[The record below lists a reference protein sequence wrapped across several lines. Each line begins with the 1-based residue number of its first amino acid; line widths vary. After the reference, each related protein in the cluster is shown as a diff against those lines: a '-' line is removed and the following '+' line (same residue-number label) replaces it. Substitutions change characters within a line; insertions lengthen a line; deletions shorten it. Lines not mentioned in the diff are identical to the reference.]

1 MSEALNVILNLHQLA
16 EVTPEMM
23 VLENDTMVTLYEWVM
38 LLNNA
43 KEFEQF
49 KDWEMA
55 FALAKNQSMITLL
68 K

>member
-1 MSEALNVILNLHQLA
+1 VGEALNVILNLHQLA

-23 VLENDTMVTLYEWVM
+23 VLENDTMVTLYEWIT

-49 KDWEMA
+49 KEWELA
-55 FALAKNQSMITLL
+55 FTLAKNQSIITLL

>member
-1 MSEALNVILNLHQLA
+1 MSESLNVILNLHQLA

-23 VLENDTMVTLYEWVM
+23 VLENDTMVTLYEWIT
-38 LLNNA
+38 LLNNT

-49 KDWEMA
+49 KEWELA
-55 FALAKNQSMITLL
+55 FTLAKNHSMITLL

>member
-1 MSEALNVILNLHQLA
+1 MGEALNVILNLHQLA

-23 VLENDTMVTLYEWVM
+23 VLENDTMVTLYEWIT

-49 KDWEMA
+49 KEWELA
-55 FALAKNQSMITLL
+55 FTLAKNQSIITLL